1 MYMYSP
7 LAMMQCRANMMTVG
21 MQNVKA
27 NFVVSMLHSPY
38 VKRIVCSIVNR

>member
-7 LAMMQCRANMMTVG
+7 LATLQCRANMTTIG

-27 NFVVSMLHSPY
+27 NFVLSMLHSPY
-38 VKRIVCSIVNR
+38 VKCIEC